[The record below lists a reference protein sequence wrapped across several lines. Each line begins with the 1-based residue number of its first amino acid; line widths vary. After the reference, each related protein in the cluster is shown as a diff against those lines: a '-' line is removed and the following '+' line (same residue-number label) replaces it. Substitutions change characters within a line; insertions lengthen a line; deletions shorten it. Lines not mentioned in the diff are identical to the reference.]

1 MRVLFLS
8 TPLESHLYPMVP
20 LAWALRAAGHEV
32 VVGTTGPALSVAGAG
47 LDVVDLDPEG
57 RRPSVASLNAT
68 RPDLVG
74 KRATKVAD
82 GRPLLVEATRAY
94 ADDMIATARL
104 WRPDLVVHSQL
115 QGGGPLAAAAVGVP
129 SVEHATSLLRTD
141 DFYERLPDLLPEVFT
156 AHGLDGLPARRGWID
171 VAPPSMAGRRPG
183 TWSMRYIPYN
193 GGGLLPSGLA
203 GRPDGRRVAV
213 TVGTGVMAPNADRLL
228 SRVLKVAE
236 ETDAEF
242 VLLLGAGAD
251 TGGLGDPP
259 PNVRAVREWVPLRA
273 LLDTCDAL
281 VHHGGAGSTLAALD
295 AGVAQVVIPSGAPN
309 YIQAASVRDR
319 GVGLTTDVDDLD
331 AALVERALTD
341 ARLLATVREVRAE
354 MAALPSP
361 ADTVARLTDLAGLPV
376 ARERT

>member
-1 MRVLFLS
+1 MRTLFLS

-32 VVGTTGPALSVAGAG
+32 VVGTTGPALSVAAAG
-47 LDVVDLDPEG
+47 LDVIDIDPEG
-57 RRPSVASLNAT
+57 RRPSVADLNAT
-68 RPDLVG
+68 RPDLVR
-74 KRATKVAD
+74 KSATKVAD
-82 GRPLLVEATRAY
+82 GRPLLVAATLAY
-94 ADDMIATARL
+94 ADDMIAAARL

-115 QGGGPLAAAAVGVP
+115 QGGGPLAAAAAGVP

-141 DFYERLPDLLPEVFT
+141 DFYERLPELIPEVFT
-156 AHGLDGLPARRGWID
+156 AHGLGGLPGRRGWID
-171 VAPPSMAGRRPG
+171 VAPPSMAPRRPG

-193 GGGLLPSGLA
+193 GGGRLPAELA
-203 GRPDGRRVAV
+203 ARPDGLRIAV

-228 SRVLKVAE
+228 ARVLKVAE
-236 ETDAEF
+236 GTEAEF

-251 TGGLGDPP
+251 AEGRLDDPP

-309 YIQAASVRDR
+309 YIQAASVRER
-319 GVGLTTDVDDLD
+319 GVGLTTDVDGLD

-341 ARLLATVREVRAE
+341 VRLRAAVRTVRAE

-361 ADTVARLTDLAGLPV
+361 AATVARLTDLAGR
-376 ARERT
+376 AG

>member
-1 MRVLFLS
+1 MRALFLS

-47 LDVVDLDPEG
+47 LDVIDIDPEG
-57 RRPSVASLNAT
+57 RRPSVADLNAT
-68 RPDLVG
+68 RPDLVR
-74 KRATKVAD
+74 KRATKVGD

-115 QGGGPLAAAAVGVP
+115 QGGGPLAAAAAGVP

-141 DFYERLPDLLPEVFT
+141 DFYERLPDLLPEVFD
-156 AHGLDGLPARRGWID
+156 AHGLGGLPDRRAWID

-183 TWSMRYIPYN
+183 TWSMRYVPYN
-193 GGGLLPSGLA
+193 GGGRLPAGLA

-213 TVGTGVMAPNADRLL
+213 TVGTGVMAPNAERLL

-242 VLLLGAGAD
+242 VLLLGAGAGSD
-251 TGGLGDPP
+251 TGDRLDGAAP

-273 LLDTCDAL
+273 LLATCDAL

-319 GVGLTTDVDDLD
+319 GVGLTADVDDLD

-341 ARLLATVREVRAE
+341 ATLLAAVREVRAE

-361 ADTVARLTDLAGLPV
+361 ADTVARLTELAGR
-376 ARERT
+376 AG

>member
-1 MRVLFLS
+1 MRALFLS

-47 LDVVDLDPEG
+47 LDVIDIDPRG
-57 RRPSVASLNAT
+57 RRPSVAGLNAT
-68 RPDLVG
+68 RPDLVNNC
-74 KRATKVAD
+74 ATTVAD

-104 WRPDLVVHSQL
+104 WGPDLVVHSQL

-141 DFYERLPDLLPEVFT
+141 DFYERLPELLPEVFA
-156 AHGLDGLPARRGWID
+156 AHGIDGLPKRRAWID
-171 VAPPSMAGRRPG
+171 VAPPSMAARRPG

-193 GGGLLPSGLA
+193 GGGRLPADLA
-203 GRPDGRRVAV
+203 RRPEGRRVAV

-228 SRVLKVAE
+228 ARVLEVAE
-236 ETDAEF
+236 GTDAEF

-251 TGGLGDPP
+251 ARGRLADPP

-281 VHHGGAGSTLAALD
+281 VHHGGAGSALAALD

-309 YIQAASVRDR
+309 YIQAACVRDR
-319 GVGLTTDVDDLD
+319 GVGLVADLGDLD
-331 AALVERALTD
+331 ADLVERALTD
-341 ARLLATVREVRAE
+341 VRVRAAVRAVRAE

-361 ADTVARLTDLAGLPV
+361 AGTVPRLTDLAGR
-376 ARERT
+376 AE